1 MIDPAEKPPHSAGA
15 RAAEEALAADRV
27 FLRDYVV
34 PLEIGGRWY
43 QILTLSD
50 IAGEKKREAL
60 ERVFFHDVLN
70 TASGIHATVSLLND
84 SQDQQ
89 ERDELLSVL
98 GTMADGLVEEI
109 RGQRL
114 LLSAE
119 NGTLPVELEQI
130 RSLPFLERIARRFS
144 QYEIMDGK
152 TVEIGECRDVL
163 FESDPTILARVL
175 VNLVKNAL
183 EASRAGDSVHVACRR
198 RDDEVVFSVW
208 NSGVMSEDVQLQIF
222 NRRFSTK
229 GKDRGLG
236 THSVKLF
243 AETYLGGRVTFRSEE
258 PDGTTFFVAL
268 PVSGDDT

>member
-1 MIDPAEKPPHSAGA
+1 M
-15 RAAEEALAADRV
+15 L
-27 FLRDYVV
+27 F
-34 PLEIGGRWY
+34 
-43 QILTLSD
+43 
-50 IAGEKKREAL
+50 
-60 ERVFFHDVLN
+60 
-70 TASGIHATVSLLND
+70 
-84 SQDQQ
+84 
-89 ERDELLSVL
+89 
-98 GTMADGLVEEI
+98 
-109 RGQRL
+109 
-114 LLSAE
+114 
-119 NGTLPVELEQI
+119 
-130 RSLPFLERIARRFS
+130 RS
-144 QYEIMDGK
+144 
-152 TVEIGECRDVL
+152 VEIGECRDVL